1 MSNPFGKVGRTVLYV
16 SAVGVFSVV
25 VVKAIVRSQRDAK
38 YKPHELIDG
47 QGNRN
52 DGYYDNLAQVKPGF
66 PIPKKTQ
73 ASDEFD
79 LELSEA
85 ATTRKSKYE
94 AGGISAMTRKRG
106 DRLGFL
112 NRINKDD

>member
-1 MSNPFGKVGRTVLYV
+1 MSNPFGNIGRNVLYI

-38 YKPHELIDG
+38 YKPQALING
-47 QGNRN
+47 ENNN
-52 DGYYDNLAQVKPGF
+52 DESYYDNLAQVKPGF
-66 PIPKKTQ
+66 PIPKKKQ

-106 DRLGFL
+106 DRLGLFSRR
-112 NRINKDD
+112 NDDE